1 MTFEEAVWNFERI
14 YTQLHSEGDLDVEL
28 VVQCMI
34 SFEDSADKLNSNL
47 ARRLFEQLKII
58 EEEFEKQKISYKK
71 KLHRI
76 REGRHALYKYKNKN
90 LKVDNRF
97 LYRNI

>member
-1 MTFEEAVWNFERI
+1 MTFDEAVWNFERI
-14 YTQLHSEGDLDVEL
+14 YMQFQNEGDLDVEL
-28 VVQCMI
+28 IVQCMK
-34 SFEDSADKLNSNL
+34 SFENSSDALNPTL
-47 ARRLFEQLKII
+47 ARRLFEQLKVI
-58 EEEFEKQKISYKK
+58 EEEFEKQKVSYKK

>member
-1 MTFEEAVWNFERI
+1 MTFEEAVWNFERV
-14 YTQLHSEGDLDVEL
+14 YTQFQSEGDLDIEL
-28 VVQCMI
+28 VVRCMK
-34 SFEDSADKLNSNL
+34 SFENFPEKLNPNL
-47 ARRLFEQLKII
+47 ARRLFEQLKVI
-58 EEEFEKQKISYKK
+58 EKEFEKQKILYKK

-76 REGRHALYKYKNKN
+76 REGRHALYKYKNKS